1 MYKAFLIKYSEIGT
15 KGKNRY
21 LFEEALADRI
31 RRVLE
36 PVEGEFKVIRQQ
48 GRIFVETTEGCDYED
63 ALEALKRVFG
73 ISGICPAVLVE
84 DEGFDKLGGADLR
97 LCR

>member
-36 PVEGEFKVIRQQ
+36 PV
-48 GRIFVETTEGCDYED
+48 
-63 ALEALKRVFG
+63 
-73 ISGICPAVLVE
+73 
-84 DEGFDKLGGADLR
+84 
-97 LCR
+97 